1 MLKVPPHNVEAEESV
16 LGAIM
21 IDRDGIIKIT
31 DIITPADFYVPANA
45 LIYGAAIS
53 LFERHEPIDIVSL
66 SNRLREN
73 GTLERAGGAAYLTTL
88 VERVPT
94 SAHIVHYASLVN
106 EKKILRSLIEASAEM
121 TEMAFNPQKDV
132 PLIVDDAEQKIFAI
146 SQGSIRQKF
155 VPIKDELHA
164 AYERIE
170 RLHRGEG
177 VLRGVGTGF
186 HDIDQCL
193 SGLQK
198 SDMIVVGAR
207 PSLGK
212 TSFALD
218 IARYAA
224 VKEGQSVGIFS
235 LEMSREQVIDRL
247 IAAESEVPLWKLR
260 TGRLQDDMEFQM
272 IQEGLDVLSKA
283 SIFIDDTASP
293 TLLQMKSMARRLQ
306 LEHGL
311 GLVIIDYLQLVQP
324 RTNSDNMVQQVTE
337 ISHGIKALARELG
350 VPVLALS
357 QLSREVDKREVK
369 MPRLSDLRES
379 GSIEQDADIVMFIY
393 RKDRDKLNPDINEQN
408 TAEIIIAKHRNG
420 PLASVKLK
428 FDTEKV
434 SFRNLDKNH

>member
-1 MLKVPPHNVEAEESV
+1 MLKVPPHNIEAEESV

-31 DIITPADFYVPANA
+31 DILAPADFYLPAHA
-45 LIYGAAIS
+45 IIYGAVIS

-66 SNRLREN
+66 SNRLKEN
-73 GTLERAGGAAYLTTL
+73 GTLDRAGGAAYLTTL

-94 SAHIVHYASLVN
+94 SAHIVHYASLVK
-106 EKKILRSLIEASAEM
+106 EKKTLRSLIEASAEM

-198 SDMIVVGAR
+198 SDMIVIGAR

-218 IARYAA
+218 IARHAA
-224 VKEGQSVGIFS
+224 LKEKQAVGIFS

-260 TGRLQDDMEFQM
+260 TGRLRDDMEFQM
-272 IQEGLDVLSKA
+272 IQAGLDALSQA
-283 SIFIDDTASP
+283 PIFIDDTASP

-311 GLVIIDYLQLVQP
+311 GLIIVDYLQLVQP

-337 ISHGIKALARELG
+337 ISHGMKALARELS

-393 RKDRDKLNPDINEQN
+393 RKDRDKLNPDPEEQN

-434 SFRNLDKNH
+434 SFRNFDKIH